1 MSRLDSAIR
10 RLEAQ
15 RACLNRAASLIADI
29 PGPILELGLGNG
41 RTYDHL
47 RELLP
52 DRRIVVFERKAMA
65 HPDSMPP
72 AADLIEGD
80 FRETIPDALAAA
92 GAKAALIHADIG
104 SGDKAATAAL
114 AQWLGPM
121 LAPLAAAGAMIVS
134 DQPLPV
140 PGAET
145 FPLPE
150 TVASGRYNM
159 LRLPA

>member
-15 RACLNRAASLIADI
+15 RACLNRAVGLIGNID
-29 PGPILELGLGNG
+29 GPILELGLGNG

-47 RELLP
+47 RGLLP

-80 FRETIPDALAAA
+80 FRETLGDAAA
-92 GAKAALIHADIG
+92 KIGAPAAMVHADIG
-104 SGDKAATAAL
+104 SGDRDATAAL
-114 AQWLGPM
+114 AAW
-121 LAPLAAAGAMIVS
+121 LAPVLRPFLAPGAVIVS
-134 DQPLPV
+134 DQLIDV
-140 PGAET
+140 PGTDA

-150 TVASGRYNM
+150 TVAEDRYHI
-159 LRLPA
+159 RVLPA